1 MVPVPFFPR
10 ENGDRHFF
18 PIDWK
23 VFVIKL
29 FASDLDGTLLNAFH
43 KVDRTIVSAIRE
55 VTDAGAHVVLA
66 TGRTLLS
73 GSDLGFGDLPV
84 EVCGA
89 NGAIVADRTGVLKTF
104 PVRPELLELLI
115 PAFPGICFDCI
126 ALEGTFAT
134 GTAEMRMAG
143 FASDPWWRQI
153 AMRGMRQ
160 VFQQSISFETPL
172 SDLLDRE
179 VLKVNCRV
187 ADAGLAAELKA
198 FLTEHADLVVNA
210 PFSPV
215 MFEMTD
221 PAVNKGA
228 SIAWLARHLG
238 VREDEVA
245 VYGDGGNDIAML
257 ERFEHSYATSNGSA
271 ASKRAARHTIG
282 RCAFHAVPRHMV
294 ATVRKQRRRN
304 SL

>member
-1 MVPVPFFPR
+1 M
-10 ENGDRHFF
+10 
-18 PIDWK
+18 
-23 VFVIKL
+23 IKL
-29 FASDLDGTLLNAFH
+29 FAADLDGTLLNAFH
-43 KVDRTIVSAIRE
+43 KVDRVIADAIRE
-55 VTDAGAHVVLA
+55 VTDAGAHMVIA
-66 TGRTLLS
+66 TGRTMLS
-73 GSDLGFGDLPV
+73 NLEHGFDGLPV
-84 EVCGA
+84 EMCSA
-89 NGAIVADRTGVLKTF
+89 NGSIVVGREGVLKTF
-104 PVRPELLELLI
+104 PVNPQLLEELVG
-115 PAFPGICFDCI
+115 AFPDICFDCI

-187 ADAGLAAELKA
+187 ADPVRAEELKA
-198 FLTEHADLVVNA
+198 FVAEHADMVVNA

-228 SIAWLARHLG
+228 SVAWLARHYG
-238 VREDEVA
+238 YTEDEVA

-257 ERFEHSYATSNGSA
+257 ERFEHAYATANGSDA
-271 ASKRAARHTIG
+271 AKRAAGNVIG

-294 ATVRKQRRRN
+294 ATVRAQRRGP
-304 SL
+304 SHIIIE

>member
-1 MVPVPFFPR
+1 M
-10 ENGDRHFF
+10 
-18 PIDWK
+18 
-23 VFVIKL
+23 IKL

-43 KVDRTIVSAIRE
+43 KVDRTITDAIRE

-73 GSDLGFGDLPV
+73 GSEIGFGDLPV

-89 NGAIVADRTGVLKTF
+89 NGAIIAGRTGVLKTF
-104 PVRPELLELLI
+104 TVRPELLELLI
-115 PAFPGICFDCI
+115 PAFPGICFECI
-126 ALEGTFAT
+126 SLDGMFASAS
-134 GTAEMRMAG
+134 AELREAG
-143 FASDPWWRQI
+143 FAADPPWRRV
-153 AMRGMRQ
+153 ALRGMRRLQ
-160 VFQQSISFETPL
+160 AQSIQFNVPL
-172 SDLLDRE
+172 AQILE
-179 VLKVNCRV
+179 HEICKVNCRV

-198 FLTEHADLVVNA
+198 FIAEHADLVVNA

-257 ERFEHSYATSNGSA
+257 ERFEHAYATANGSA
-271 ASKRAARHTIG
+271 AAKRAAGNVIG

-294 ATVRKQRRRN
+294 ATVRERHRG
-304 SL
+304 SSHTIIE

>member
-1 MVPVPFFPR
+1 M
-10 ENGDRHFF
+10 
-18 PIDWK
+18 
-23 VFVIKL
+23 IKL

-43 KVDRTIVSAIRE
+43 KVDRVIADAIRE
-55 VTDAGAHVVLA
+55 VTDAGAHMVIA
-66 TGRTLLS
+66 TGRTMLS
-73 GSDLGFGDLPV
+73 NREYGFDGLPI
-84 EVCGA
+84 EMCSA
-89 NGAIVADRTGVLKTF
+89 NGSIVVGREGVLKTF
-104 PVRPELLELLI
+104 PVNPQLLEELV
-115 PAFPGICFDCI
+115 PAFPDICFDCI

-160 VFQQSISFETPL
+160 VFQQSISFETSL

-187 ADAGLAAELKA
+187 ADPGRAEDLKA
-198 FLTEHADLVVNA
+198 FLAEHADLVVNA

-257 ERFEHSYATSNGSA
+257 ERFEHSYATANGSTA
-271 ASKRAARHTIG
+271 AKRAARHTIG

-294 ATVRKQRRRN
+294 ATVREQHRG
-304 SL
+304 SSHTIIE